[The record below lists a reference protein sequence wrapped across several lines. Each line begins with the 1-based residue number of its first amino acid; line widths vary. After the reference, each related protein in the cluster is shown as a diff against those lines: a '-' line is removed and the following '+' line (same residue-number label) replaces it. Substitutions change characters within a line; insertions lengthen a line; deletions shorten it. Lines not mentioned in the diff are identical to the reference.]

1 LLRASLESLAASLQ
15 PQHSRLEAPNP
26 WQQAA
31 APQLG
36 SCASSGR
43 AWRLQAA
50 RHSSQGGRGAGRPT
64 GRPATASAARARRLQ
79 SRRSHLEVA
88 AFAAFRHGLLLL
100 AQPPHHVGAP
110 QDDALQA
117 ALRAAPRLRAVTLP
131 APDGDGGL
139 VTLVHAVD
147 AEV

>member
-1 LLRASLESLAASLQ
+1 MALTAVLTVFYRGLPAGSGASLIKAVAE
-15 PQHSRLEAPNP
+15 R
-26 WQQAA
+26 
-31 APQLG
+31 G

-43 AWRLQAA
+43 TWRLQAA
-50 RHSSQGGRGAGRPT
+50 RHSSQGGRGAGPL
-64 GRPATASAARARRLQ
+64 GAQSTASAARARRLQ
-79 SRRSHLEVA
+79 SRRPHLEVT
-88 AFAAFRHGLLLL
+88 AFATFRHGLLLL